1 MTGLASRTSSRAARR
16 YKTKEDP
23 RPCDGCE
30 FSKECS
36 VVLLRCQRFIHWADT
51 GTNNESKPLAVSAH
65 NMQLKLDNV
74 VRN

>member
-1 MTGLASRTSSRAARR
+1 MGAPVRPRAARR
-16 YKTKEDP
+16 FKTKEDS
-23 RPCDGCE
+23 RPCDACE

-36 VVLLRCQRFIHWADT
+36 VVLLRCQRFTHWAET
-51 GTNNESKPLAVSAH
+51 GISDESKPLPIRAH